1 MFPKLM
7 KKQQTT
13 IATLM
18 IEQAQSTD
26 FLEFI
31 ADDESYVNMV
41 AFFKAHPDDEDF
53 DIFNGLH
60 AEIDGK
66 KAKKVVKQESE
77 SETEK
82 KVSVKKAESE
92 TDDAEKKVSVK
103 ESESEDSDD
112 AEKKVSVKKAVKQA
126 DSVDSLTKEME
137 KMDVENPKAVYTKT
151 LHIIK
156 KELSLVIKAIK
167 PIEGGF
173 TLYDMKKPME
183 MPEIGLIGV
192 TTLQLT
198 RLFGK
203 PEESDDPEEDGFRFI
218 YTVKLKGKVYEIYDR
233 QDEEDS
239 WDQIDKIEWYA
250 SSKGSMAALR
260 AAFGVRIPYDADDFK
275 DLTTKVEITTEML
288 ENKGEM
294 MKNECSDGE
303 WSRGFYFD
311 IGKKVYFVHDLGDC
325 DGVFD
330 SDDDIEWFVKGNG
343 AVATLIKFLKA

>member
-137 KMDVENPKAVYTKT
+137 KMD
-151 LHIIK
+151 
-156 KELSLVIKAIK
+156 
-167 PIEGGF
+167 IEGGF

>member
-137 KMDVENPKAVYTKT
+137 KMDV
-151 LHIIK
+151 
-156 KELSLVIKAIK
+156 
-167 PIEGGF
+167 EGGF

>member
-103 ESESEDSDD
+103 
-112 AEKKVSVKKAVKQA
+112 KAVKQA

-137 KMDVENPKAVYTKT
+137 KMD
-151 LHIIK
+151 IIK

>member
-112 AEKKVSVKKAVKQA
+112 AEKKVSVKKAVKES
-126 DSVDSLTKEME
+126 DSVDSLTREME
-137 KMDVENPKAVYTKT
+137 KMD
-151 LHIIK
+151 
-156 KELSLVIKAIK
+156 
-167 PIEGGF
+167 IEGGF

-192 TTLQLT
+192 STSQLT

-330 SDDDIEWFVKGNG
+330 SDDDIEWFIKGTG

>member
-1 MFPKLM
+1 M

-103 ESESEDSDD
+103 
-112 AEKKVSVKKAVKQA
+112 KAVKQA

-137 KMDVENPKAVYTKT
+137 KMD
-151 LHIIK
+151 
-156 KELSLVIKAIK
+156 
-167 PIEGGF
+167 IEGGF

>member
-1 MFPKLM
+1 M

-66 KAKKVVKQESE
+66 KAVKRESE
-77 SETEK
+77 SEKSDT
-82 KVSVKKAESE
+82 VKKA
-92 TDDAEKKVSVK
+92 AKKS
-103 ESESEDSDD
+103 
-112 AEKKVSVKKAVKQA
+112 

-137 KMDVENPKAVYTKT
+137 KMD
-151 LHIIK
+151 
-156 KELSLVIKAIK
+156 
-167 PIEGGF
+167 IEGGF

-294 MKNECSDGE
+294 MKNENGDGE

>member
-92 TDDAEKKVSVK
+92 TDDAEKKVSSVK
-103 ESESEDSDD
+103 KAESETDD

-137 KMDVENPKAVYTKT
+137 KMD
-151 LHIIK
+151 
-156 KELSLVIKAIK
+156 
-167 PIEGGF
+167 IEGGF

>member
-1 MFPKLM
+1 M

-137 KMDVENPKAVYTKT
+137 KMD
-151 LHIIK
+151 
-156 KELSLVIKAIK
+156 
-167 PIEGGF
+167 IEGGF

>member
-103 ESESEDSDD
+103 
-112 AEKKVSVKKAVKQA
+112 KAVKQA

-137 KMDVENPKAVYTKT
+137 KMD
-151 LHIIK
+151 
-156 KELSLVIKAIK
+156 
-167 PIEGGF
+167 IEGGF

>member
-92 TDDAEKKVSVK
+92 TDDAEKKKVSVK
-103 ESESEDSDD
+103 KAESETDD

-137 KMDVENPKAVYTKT
+137 KMD
-151 LHIIK
+151 
-156 KELSLVIKAIK
+156 
-167 PIEGGF
+167 IEGGF